1 MADAAKIDRMI
12 SDFNNLEEE
21 DKIVFFNRIE
31 KMFDDIDV
39 AQDENVSIESAFGLW
54 KDRNISVEAIRE
66 KAWISRC
73 VK

>member
-12 SDFNNLEEE
+12 SEFNNLEEE

-66 KAWISRC
+66 KAWIR
-73 VK
+73 K